1 VIEKG
6 VSAMSTR
13 RAARAVFV
21 VVLLV
26 IGSADAI
33 AAPGALVAQ
42 PKGSVLNLTVTSS
55 RISLTAR
62 ETPLADVLAAIGR
75 MAGVKMVMR
84 GDLNTSVTATLV
96 NVPLDDAIQRL
107 SRWHSVVLIY
117 KGSTEGVGA
126 PVLTEVWVT
135 RSSPDLAKANPRGL
149 EPPARDTSRDARADA
164 RLPAEWEQAAKA
176 LIAFK
181 DANPETRSQQIEA
194 LVRAQGE
201 DAIVAALREVA
212 TRNPDPRV
220 RRSAIQVLGSMGS
233 PQALAAV
240 QATLSDANAS
250 VRSEA
255 LTALRRQSRPRSSDG
270 SVD

>member
-1 VIEKG
+1 
-6 VSAMSTR
+6 MP
-13 RAARAVFV
+13 RAA
-21 VVLLV
+21 
-26 IGSADAI
+26 
-33 AAPGALVAQ
+33 
-42 PKGSVLNLTVTSS
+42 TSS
-55 RISLTAR
+55 RNVS
-62 ETPLADVLAAIGR
+62 
-75 MAGVKMVMR
+75 GVQKVH
-84 GDLNTSVTATLV
+84 TSVTATFAS
-96 NVPLDDAIQRL
+96 VPLDDAIQRL

-126 PVLTEVWVT
+126 PVLTEAWVT

-255 LTALRRQSRPRSSDG
+255 LTHRGLLVGRPRFRSSAAALS
-270 SVD
+270 SVAWPSGEGIFLTRRLCAPPSRAVSPCRREVFSAEAWAANVPTLLAEPPAEERRESC